1 MAGQAAEGS
10 AADGPAGDAHLLELY
25 RLYLATAERVSDRRA
40 AANTW
45 LLSVNAA
52 IVGFNGFL
60 AQGEDDGLR
69 WGLAIPVAGLIVCL
83 AWAGLIASYRK
94 LNAAKFT
101 VLQEMEARLGLE
113 PFTRE
118 EAVYRT
124 LGRQP
129 LTRLELA
136 MPVAFALLFAALIG
150 AALAT
155 ER

>member
-1 MAGQAAEGS
+1 MAGRDASGQAD
-10 AADGPAGDAHLLELY
+10 AADAHLLDIY

-52 IVGFNGFL
+52 IVGFHGFL
-60 AQGEDDGLR
+60 VQAAPGSPR
-69 WGLAIPVAGLIVCL
+69 WPLAIAFAGLIVCL

-101 VLQEMEARLGLE
+101 VLQEMEARLGLA

-118 EAVYRT
+118 EAVYRA

-136 MPVAFALLFAALIG
+136 MPTAFALLFAALIG
-150 AALAT
+150 ATLV
-155 ER
+155 R